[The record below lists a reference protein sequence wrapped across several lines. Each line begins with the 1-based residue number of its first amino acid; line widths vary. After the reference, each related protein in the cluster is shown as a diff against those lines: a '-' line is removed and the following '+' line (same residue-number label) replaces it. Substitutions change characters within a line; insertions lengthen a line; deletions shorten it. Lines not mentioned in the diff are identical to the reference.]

1 MLKFS
6 GSSCVYQVQGKC
18 LLLREEKGGHYSEL
32 GMA

>member
-18 LLLREEKGGHYSEL
+18 YDVNIVRYSEL
-32 GMA
+32 GTALP

>member
-18 LLLREEKGGHYSEL
+18 YDDVNIVRYSEL
-32 GMA
+32 GTALP